1 MIDGG
6 KTPVLPPDELQAMGF
21 AFAVYPLALLSA
33 AVKAMN
39 AALARLK
46 AGKPTD
52 DLLESFETVKDVV
65 GFNDY
70 YAEDDRYKTA

>member
-1 MIDGG
+1 
-6 KTPVLPPDELQAMGF
+6 MGF

-33 AVKAMN
+33 AVKAMDT
-39 AALARLK
+39 ALARLK
-46 AGKPTD
+46 AGQQTD

-70 YAEDDRYKTA
+70 YAEDERYKTA